1 MRTTKEE
8 IIDEMYQEY
17 TWVEREFEDAF
28 RDLVYNTLRKLTRE
42 QLVELLE
49 SDDKSILWTMVHS
62 RRRG

>member
-8 IIDEMYQEY
+8 IIDEMYQDY

-28 RDLVYNTLRKLTRE
+28 QDLVYNTLRKLTRE